1 MVELREARKTAA
13 KIGLGLQYVLKEA
26 RVFDIW
32 SKLSPIIL
40 SDEISSQV
48 TIICKGG
55 TVLSKVFLKGT
66 QRFSEDLDFDAFFS
80 KQLSKEEKIAFLD
93 NSILSNLRRS
103 YQIEK
108 PRLMQDVV
116 RFTCSFTNETGAK
129 DCVFV
134 EFNLEPRGSS
144 DFVIQEATS
153 ELIKVQTVRIP
164 IYSFPDL
171 VAKKMKTFYERG
183 SGKDLYD
190 IYYSLKIVR
199 DVHEIVNVLKEVLK
213 AEKIEY
219 DEFVKEFLRKLGDRG
234 AIRRVHASTNPYV
247 PRKLRV
253 GYVEIAEEIE
263 EKVKDRL

>member
-55 TVLSKVFLKGT
+55 TVLNKVFLKGT

-80 KQLSKEEKIAFLD
+80 KQLSKKEKIAFLD
-93 NSILSNLRRS
+93 NSILSNLRSS

-108 PRLMQDVV
+108 PRLMKDVV

-134 EFNLEPRGSS
+134 EFNVEPRGSS
-144 DFVIQEATS
+144 DFVIQETTS
-153 ELIKVQTVRIP
+153 ELIKVQTIRIP
-164 IYSFPDL
+164 TYSFSDL
-171 VAKKMKTFYERG
+171 VAKKMKTFYDRG

-190 IYYSLKIVR
+190 IYYSLKIVK
-199 DVHEIVNVLKEVLK
+199 DVHEIVNVLKDVLK
-213 AEKIEY
+213 GEKIEY
-219 DEFVKEFLRKLGDRG
+219 DEFVKEFLRKLGDRE

-253 GYVEIAEEIE
+253 SYVEIAEEIE
-263 EKVKDRL
+263 EKVKDEL